1 MTADGRAARN
11 RTNAQKSTGP
21 KTTAGKAAVAQNARR
36 HGVTARPDPASVAS
50 WLRVILDDPDL
61 TPADLLAEDDRMR
74 RALSLAEAEVKFCE
88 ALASL
93 DRFENG
99 DEVRSEI
106 TGAFQ
111 GFVKTITKELAEPRT
126 TKRRYRAGLSLL
138 NRLGKV
144 ISTETTPDG
153 KRHRLLR
160 RYLREARAQRRKA
173 FQAWL
178 ACLREETQEIQE
190 AA

>member
-21 KTTAGKAAVAQNARR
+21 KTAAGKAIVAQNARR
-36 HGVTARPDPASVAS
+36 LTAKPDPASVAA
-50 WLRVILDDPDL
+50 WVRVILDDPDL

-74 RALSLAEAEVKFCE
+74 RALSLAAAEVKVCE

-93 DRFENG
+93 DRFERG
-99 DEVRSEI
+99 DAPPSEI
-106 TGAFQ
+106 TLEFKKL
-111 GFVKTITKELAEPRT
+111 VKTIAKELAEPRT
-126 TKRRYRAGLSLL
+126 TKRRYRSGLSLL

-144 ISTETTPDG
+144 IWTETAPDG
-153 KRHRLLR
+153 NRHRLLR

>member
-21 KTTAGKAAVAQNARR
+21 KTPAGKAAVAQNARR
-36 HGVTARPDPASVAS
+36 HGVTAKPDPASVAA
-50 WLRVILDDPDL
+50 WVRVILDDPDL
-61 TPADLLAEDDRMR
+61 TPAELLAEDDRMR
-74 RALSLAEAEVKFCE
+74 RALSLAAAEVKFCE

-93 DRFENG
+93 DRFERG
-99 DEVRSEI
+99 GEVPSEM
-106 TGAFQ
+106 TGEFQ
-111 GFVKTITKELAEPRT
+111 GFKQTIAEELAEPET
-126 TKRRYRAGLSLL
+126 TKREYRAGLSSLH
-138 NRLGKV
+138 RPGKV
-144 ISTETTPDG
+144 NSTETAPDG
-153 KRHRLLR
+153 NQHRLLR

-178 ACLREETQEIQE
+178 ACLEETQEIQE